1 MHRPAL
7 SYLLSDLRRNISVPI
22 RDGGNPSPSGEA
34 RSSKSP
40 KGTSYPPTEVGGFKN
55 EAGALNRIQFDA
67 PAVTPRLEA
76 GGCLVSRAG
85 KRSSMATM
93 NGSARPATSVTG
105 ILDSV
110 SDVIEG
116 GRVAPRPNPEVV
128 ARAKRRTYTG
138 EYKQE
143 ILAEADAARGSG

>member
-34 RSSKSP
+34 RSSKSA
-40 KGTSYPPTEVGGFKN
+40 KGTSYPPSEVGGFKN

-76 GGCLVSRAG
+76 GGCLVQDLLCCAGCPCGSRLPG
-85 KRSSMATM
+85 EM
-93 NGSARPATSVTG
+93 
-105 ILDSV
+105 LY
-110 SDVIEG
+110 E
-116 GRVAPRPNPEVV
+116 
-128 ARAKRRTYTG
+128 RT
-138 EYKQE
+138 
-143 ILAEADAARGSG
+143 